1 MTAGWMMGIHAC
13 IWRRTIDLA
22 GRSNGIKYGQ
32 RIAFERG
39 HVNCT
44 QPAIIQRNENST
56 GFVRNIETR
65 TPQETIL
72 GVNTLFTYID
82 DVSSMETWP
91 LARWLTC
98 PLNFAFFL
106 VTSAVSMPLKST
118 TTTLWHDKIPCHQI
132 AETIHIK
139 LERKCS
145 LLVSDHSSKQGN
157 HKQSVLYLNILTKE
171 AHRKFLLSFIPYTV
185 SLVLVT
191 LFH

>member
-1 MTAGWMMGIHAC
+1 MELNMVRELH
-13 IWRRTIDLA
+13 
-22 GRSNGIKYGQ
+22 S
-32 RIAFERG
+32 RG

-44 QPAIIQRNENST
+44 QPAIIQRNENSSTGT
-56 GFVRNIETR
+56 GFVRNKNPARNSVGRSTHCLHY
-65 TPQETIL
+65 IL
-72 GVNTLFTYID
+72 D
-82 DVSSMETWP
+82 DAASSMETWP

-157 HKQSVLYLNILTKE
+157 PKQSVLYLNTLTKE

>member
-1 MTAGWMMGIHAC
+1 MELNMVRELH
-13 IWRRTIDLA
+13 
-22 GRSNGIKYGQ
+22 S
-32 RIAFERG
+32 RG

-44 QPAIIQRNENST
+44 QPAIIQRNENSST

-82 DVSSMETWP
+82 DVSSMETWS

-157 HKQSVLYLNILTKE
+157 PKQSVLYLNILTKE

>member
-1 MTAGWMMGIHAC
+1 MQTRKPTNIYIYANIIHLYYPWRQDAWMMGIHAC

-39 HVNCT
+39 NVNCT

-98 PLNFAFFL
+98 PLNFAFFSL
-106 VTSAVSMPLKST
+106 SELCFVNATKINYDYSMTRQNTMS
-118 TTTLWHDKIPCHQI
+118 
-132 AETIHIK
+132 
-139 LERKCS
+139 
-145 LLVSDHSSKQGN
+145 SDCRNNS
-157 HKQSVLYLNILTKE
+157 Y
-171 AHRKFLLSFIPYTV
+171 
-185 SLVLVT
+185 
-191 LFH
+191 